1 MARASTITR
10 LPADILEQLQ
20 ALLRDPRITQLN
32 ATAEINKILD
42 EQGHDQVSKSAVNR
56 YSMKME
62 EVGARLKQSR
72 EVAAMWIGK
81 LGNAPQGQ
89 VGKLLN
95 EIIRTLAF
103 DTAMHMSEG
112 DEPVA
117 PKLLSQ
123 LALAVQRLESA
134 ANMNA
139 DLEKRIREE
148 TAKEA
153 AEAVDKI
160 TKRGGLSSKMV
171 NDIKSAILGMRDA

>member
-20 ALLRDPRITQLN
+20 ELLRDPRITQLN

-42 EQGHDQVSKSAVNR
+42 EQGHEQVSKSAVNR

-103 DTAMHMSEG
+103 DTAMHLSEG
-112 DEPVA
+112 EEPVA

-123 LALAVQRLESA
+123 LAMAVRHLESA
-134 ANMNA
+134 ASMNEDVA
-139 DLEKRIREE
+139 IKARKQAAID
-148 TAKEA
+148 A
-153 AEAVDKI
+153 AELAGKSLASQGMSQQGIDKI
-160 TKRGGLSSKMV
+160 KQ
-171 NDIKSAILGMRDA
+171 DILGIS

>member
-1 MARASTITR
+1 MARTSTIKR

-20 ALLRDPRITQLN
+20 ALLRDPRVTQMD

-42 EQGHDQVSKSAVNR
+42 EQGHDKVSKSAVNR

-134 ANMNA
+134 ANMNEER
-139 DLEKRIREE
+139 EKQIRQQ
-148 TAKEA
+148 AAIEA
-153 AEAVDKI
+153 ADVAEKSLASQ
-160 TKRGGLSSKMV
+160 GMSKQAI
-171 NDIKSAILGMRDA
+171 DTIKQDILGIN